1 MSDMYR
7 EILIKRKT
15 PASAKAAKAGMIAG
29 TALFAVAGLIIY
41 PLCLIPALALGIV
54 TWIYLPRMDVEFEY
68 LYVNGSLDID
78 RIFSKMKR
86 KKAEQYELTEQL
98 ELLAPE
104 NSHELD
110 HYRNGKKL
118 PLKDYTSGEENI
130 HAWMMVIN
138 ASKGQELVR
147 VELEDQI
154 VQDIRRFAPRKVII
168 Y

>member
-41 PLCLIPALALGIV
+41 PRCLIPALALGIV

-86 KKAEQYELTEQL
+86 E
-98 ELLAPE
+98 
-104 NSHELD
+104 
-110 HYRNGKKL
+110 
-118 PLKDYTSGEENI
+118 
-130 HAWMMVIN
+130 
-138 ASKGQELVR
+138 KGR
-147 VELEDQI
+147 TI
-154 VQDIRRFAPRKVII
+154 
-168 Y
+168 